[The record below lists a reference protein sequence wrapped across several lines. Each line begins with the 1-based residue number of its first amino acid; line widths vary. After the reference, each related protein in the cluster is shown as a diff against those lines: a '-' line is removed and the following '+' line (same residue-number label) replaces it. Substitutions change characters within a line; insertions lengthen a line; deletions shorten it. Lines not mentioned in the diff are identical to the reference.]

1 MTVTAADKDLVFA
14 FFSPPPDTPKQAAKH
29 WIEVFKRERDHA
41 LLHGPAQW
49 AAHVAMWHDRDLSDR
64 EAEISF
70 HQTRTAVVAVGVV
83 YRRMSHEWL
92 TQRGLE
98 TFEDSGSLTDPEP
111 DADGYVDER
120 ADHAKKAVAMVAGQC
135 GCGHAC
141 GKVVVGLYDQSGI
154 IFAMG
159 SLHYSQMR
167 EFSTELLTECD
178 EAEKHSNGAKE
189 TRQ

>member
-1 MTVTAADKDLVFA
+1 MTSASHKSDLLFA
-14 FFSPPPDTPKQAAKH
+14 FFNPPPGTPKQATRH

-49 AAHVAMWHDRDLSDR
+49 AAHVAMWHSRDLGDR

-70 HQTRTAVVAVGVV
+70 HQTRTAVVTVGLV
-83 YRRMSHEWL
+83 YRRMSHDWL

-98 TFEDSGSLTDPEP
+98 TFEDSGSLIDPP
-111 DADGYVDER
+111 AGPDGYVDER
-120 ADHAKKAVAMVAGQC
+120 TDHAKKAVSLVAGQC

-141 GKVVVGLYDQSGI
+141 GKVVIGMYDQSGI
-154 IFAMG
+154 IFATG
-159 SLHYSQMR
+159 SLYYRQMR
-167 EFSTELLTECD
+167 EFSAELLAECD
-178 EAEKHSNGAKE
+178 EAEKHCSGVRE